1 MRAVEVVV
9 AEVLLQIACER
20 GQLGHERAGKGRSP
34 ALLEDRLLQA
44 LDVAVRL
51 RPSSPDAAVFDVELA
66 ERAAEVARAK
76 LGAVVR
82 DHRLETPTGTSELG
96 GDPLDEC
103 RAVPHRRVARRGI
116 QRRPGEARGDVDRRV
131 LPDGPFRSGEAAHGE
146 AVEPDQLTGTLGLDV
161 ALGLGPWRH
170 ALVAGAIAGDPAQAP
185 GGGGE

>member
-76 LGAVVR
+76 LGAVV
-82 DHRLETPTGTSELG
+82 
-96 GDPLDEC
+96 
-103 RAVPHRRVARRGI
+103 
-116 QRRPGEARGDVDRRV
+116 
-131 LPDGPFRSGEAAHGE
+131 
-146 AVEPDQLTGTLGLDV
+146 
-161 ALGLGPWRH
+161 
-170 ALVAGAIAGDPAQAP
+170 GA
-185 GGGGE
+185 